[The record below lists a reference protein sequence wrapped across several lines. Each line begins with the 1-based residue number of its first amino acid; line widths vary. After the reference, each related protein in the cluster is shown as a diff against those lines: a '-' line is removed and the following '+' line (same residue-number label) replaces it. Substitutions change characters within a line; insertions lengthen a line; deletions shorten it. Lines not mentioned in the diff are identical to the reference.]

1 MFSDQYSPRP
11 SLALPAGEPT
21 HHTMSPIFISHRA
34 MSGPT
39 AAPLSSGL
47 RAFGERPVTSVGGAR
62 PRPADY
68 PPGQVPPPAAHANR
82 ARPHFKITLC
92 MSHQAGIASLA
103 QTNGQSPV
111 HLVYSL
117 ALAANILAPYSL
129 PVLIH
134 KMQNLPRNCSS
145 SPPIYR
151 IGVCDATMQ
160 LHLRA
165 QKI

>member
-21 HHTMSPIFISHRA
+21 HHTNVAHFISYCA
-34 MSGPT
+34 MSGPS
-39 AAPLSSGL
+39 AALLRSGL

-68 PPGQVPPPAAHANR
+68 PPGQVPPPAALANR
-82 ARPHFKITLC
+82 ARPHFQITLC
-92 MSHQAGIASLA
+92 MSHQPGIASSA
-103 QTNGQSPV
+103 QTYGQSPV

-117 ALAANILAPYSL
+117 ALAANILAPYFL

-134 KMQNLPRNCSS
+134 IVQNLPRNCSS